1 MFRTTT
7 LLLWLMLVGMLSACT
22 DDEGP
27 PASTAAPTPSATT
40 VATASGS
47 AAPSAPP
54 IASGDILDDDGI
66 AIPDPEVPA
75 SVSASVPPP
84 PPPAASSVAT
94 VQPPPSP
101 EPAPEPKPVT
111 APPPVPAAKK
121 GSADEMAD
129 KVDAIYKPIK
139 RFRARFE
146 QKYVAKVAGTTKKS
160 NGVVYVERPEKLSLS
175 YHSPNKNRVVSD
187 GKTLKIYEHDNQ
199 QMFVKKVQDTEY
211 PGAFSFIMGKG
222 LRVNF
227 TFEFHD
233 AAQWEGGKVLVGRPR
248 VANPGY
254 KVVLFNIDEQLL
266 QKGDP
271 ACVRRV
277 LVVDAQGNR
286 NRFDFIHI
294 EQPDT
299 IPAKE
304 FKFEPPAGT
313 TILK

>member
-1 MFRTTT
+1 MFLFRITT
-7 LLLWLMLVGMLSACT
+7 LLCMILVGSLAGCS

-27 PASTAAPTPSATT
+27 PAAAAQPVTTATASATT
-40 VATASGS
+40 SPVTSAS
-47 AAPSAPP
+47 A
-54 IASGDILDDDGI
+54 DLLDDDD
-66 AIPDPEVPA
+66 IPIDPEVPA
-75 SVSASVPPP
+75 SVSASATPPP
-84 PPPAASSVAT
+84 PPVAKSADPKT
-94 VQPPPSP
+94 APPPTPEPTP
-101 EPAPEPKPVT
+101 EPAPV
-111 APPPVPAAKK
+111 AAPPVPPAKK

-139 RFRARFE
+139 RFRAKFE

-160 NGVVYVERPEKLSLS
+160 SGVVYVERPEKLSLS
-175 YHSPNKNRVVSD
+175 YHDPNKNRVVSD

-199 QMFVKKVQDTEY
+199 QMFVKKVQETEY

-222 LRVNF
+222 LRANF
-227 TFEFHD
+227 NFEFHD
-233 AAQWEGGKVLVGRPR
+233 AAQWEGGRVLVGRPR

-254 KVVLFNIDEQLL
+254 KVVLFYIDEQLL

-286 NRFDFIHI
+286 NRFDFVHI
-294 EQPDT
+294 EQPDS
-299 IPAKE
+299 IPTSE
-304 FKFEPPAGT
+304 FRFEPPKGT